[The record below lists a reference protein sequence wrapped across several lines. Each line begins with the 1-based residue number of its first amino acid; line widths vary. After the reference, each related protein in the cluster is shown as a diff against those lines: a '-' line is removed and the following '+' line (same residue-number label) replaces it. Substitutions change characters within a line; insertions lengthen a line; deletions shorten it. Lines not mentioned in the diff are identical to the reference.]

1 MLVAFKSG
9 LPFPLVKLARK
20 VTSPGFAPVGGIV
33 GLKSKPPAPVAET
46 SRLVAEL
53 AHDGTFTSN
62 GTMPRG
68 GTVIVAGFC
77 GLNATVGASPLVCRT
92 NCNCQLT
99 NCAALVT

>member
-1 MLVAFKSG
+1 MLVPFKSG
-9 LPFPLVKLARK
+9 MPFPPVELCSK
-20 VTSPGFAPVGGIV
+20 VMSGGIAPVGGMV
-33 GLKSKPPAPVAET
+33 GLNSKSTGPVAET